1 MKNDSQNAAISRAS
15 LRLPRNL
22 PPIQALSAPLCDDDS
37 YSSVRFVKLDLSAQR
52 VEHLLFESAQFEHTS
67 LSQTSFLAP
76 RFTNVHFEECDLA
89 NAAWERATIHRA
101 EFFDSKWVGLKLPE
115 AHLRDVF
122 VRNCRG
128 QYLHCRFAT
137 LKSVTFQDCDLSDAD
152 FQGSD
157 LTGVRFIHCNLTN
170 AEFSQTK
177 LSGADFRGSQIDHIK
192 VGPHELPGAIVDPV
206 QAAYLASL
214 LGLVVKS
221 EQDE

>member
-1 MKNDSQNAAISRAS
+1 MKNDSQNGAALRAAI
-15 LRLPRNL
+15 RLPKNL
-22 PPIQALSAPLCDDDS
+22 TLIQALNAPLCDDDS
-37 YSSVRFVKLDLSAQR
+37 YASVRFVKLNLSSQR
-52 VEHLLFESAQFEHTS
+52 VEHLLFESVQFEHTS
-67 LSQTSFLAP
+67 LSQTCFLAP
-76 RFTNVHFEECDLA
+76 RFTNVHFEACDFA
-89 NAAWERATIHRA
+89 NAVWERTTIHRA

-137 LKSVTFQDCDLSDAD
+137 LKSVTFQDCDFSDAD

-157 LTGVRFIHCNLTN
+157 LSGVRFSHCNLTN

-192 VGPHELPGAIVDPV
+192 VGPHELPGAVVDPV

-221 EQDE
+221 ELDE